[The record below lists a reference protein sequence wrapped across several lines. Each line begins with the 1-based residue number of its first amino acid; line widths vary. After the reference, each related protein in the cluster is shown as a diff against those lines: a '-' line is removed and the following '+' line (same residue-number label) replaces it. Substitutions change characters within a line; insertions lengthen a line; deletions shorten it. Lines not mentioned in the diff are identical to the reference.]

1 MLYKIEKWV
10 RFACELLLKALL
22 YYEKKENKLKQEHKL
37 LNLYKLLDN
46 KTQQDLDTKY
56 QKTIQ
61 VIIETEEI
69 EFQHMSTIV
78 DCFTAYDNSFIDFRY
93 IYEGDKQSNTVA
105 GKDLKILLEVLQ
117 SQIQSLEIKWSFLSS
132 KRFL

>member
-1 MLYKIEKWV
+1 M
-10 RFACELLLKALL
+10 L

-117 SQIQSLEIKWSFLSS
+117 SQIQSLEIK
-132 KRFL
+132 